1 MTCANL
7 ELALCDYLDGT
18 LTAAEMA
25 DVEGHLSVC
34 SACAQ
39 LASDARAALAF
50 MERVADVEAP
60 PELVTRMFAIPGTP
74 EARLAVRTGIRGW
87 IHNLLQPMLQPRMV
101 MGLSLTILF
110 FGMMARCAGIP
121 ERKLSAGDL
130 DPARVWTG
138 VEDRVQ
144 RGWERSVKFYENLRF
159 VYQIQS
165 RLREWR
171 EQQQDSTAPPET
183 AAAVSDERR
192 LSVPGASQHKDPVQP
207 GAGATPS
214 K

>member
-7 ELALCDYLDGT
+7 EIALCDYLDGT
-18 LTAAEMA
+18 LTAAEKA
-25 DVEGHLSVC
+25 DVEGHLSTC
-34 SACAQ
+34 TACAQ
-39 LASDARAALAF
+39 LAHDSRAALAF

-74 EARLAVRTGIRGW
+74 EARLAVPSGIRGW
-87 IHNLLQPMLQPRMV
+87 FHNLIQPILQPRMV

-130 DPARVWTG
+130 DPSHVWAG
-138 VEDRVQ
+138 VEDRAQ

-171 EQQQDSTAPPET
+171 EQQQDTAPPVENT
-183 AAAVSDERR
+183 AATSDERR
-192 LSVPGASQHKDPVQP
+192 LSVPSAPQQKDPVQP